1 MTFKTFAIVSA
12 AGLAAGLLAST
23 LAQAQAPAPSPS
35 VAEKTGVNSV
45 LGVTPT
51 TQDFVTEAASSDMLE
66 IESSKLVAAKNDSK
80 DKDFADQMIKDH
92 TETTTKIKDLV
103 ASGKVKVTLPT
114 AMTSSQQSKLDKLKG
129 LNGDDFRKQYESDQV
144 SAHKDAVSLFQR
156 YGKGGDNADLK
167 AFANDTLPK
176 LQHHLD
182 MAQALDKAK

>member
-1 MTFKTFAIVSA
+1 MKIKTIAIL
-12 AGLAAGLLAST
+12 GAAGLLAST
-23 LAQAQAPAPSPS
+23 AVQAQS
-35 VAEKTGVNSV
+35 VGEKTGANSV

-51 TQDFVTEAASSDMLE
+51 TQDFITEAANSDMLE
-66 IESSKLVAAKNDSK
+66 IESSKLVAAKGDSK

-92 TETTTKIKDLV
+92 TATTAKIKELV
-103 ASGKVKVTLPT
+103 SSGKVKATLPT
-114 AMTSSQQSKLDKLKG
+114 SMASSYQSKLDKLKS

-167 AFANDTLPK
+167 AFANETAPK